1 MLALKTRAFQWSALA
16 VLSVSVWLAG
26 CGSQGAT
33 APSEGAVGT
42 GSISGTLHFYTS
54 QPDTDANKLVQA
66 FKTKYP
72 GVQVDVFRS
81 GTEEVIARLNT
92 EAQAGSLGADV
103 MLLADAPTFEA
114 LKKKDLLMPYQP
126 PGSNQIPQV
135 LADPDHMYTP
145 TKMIPVGIIVNT
157 KQFPDPSG
165 VDWKTLIDP
174 ANRGKVVTPSALYS
188 GAAAYTVGVFRN
200 QSDLGWSYF
209 QQLKNN
215 DVMVVKGN
223 GDVVKRVAT
232 GERSLG
238 IIVDFMAFRAKE
250 QGSPVA
256 FVYPK
261 SGVPVITE
269 PVAIAKQSRNPA
281 AAKAFVDFI
290 LSDEGQKLEASL
302 GHLPIRPGIQPPTGR
317 PSPSDLKVLSAPTEQ
332 LAAERDQ
339 DKKEWSALFGN

>member
-114 LKKKDLLMPYQP
+114 LKKKD
-126 PGSNQIPQV
+126 S
-135 LADPDHMYTP
+135 
-145 TKMIPVGIIVNT
+145 
-157 KQFPDPSG
+157 
-165 VDWKTLIDP
+165 
-174 ANRGKVVTPSALYS
+174 
-188 GAAAYTVGVFRN
+188 
-200 QSDLGWSYF
+200 
-209 QQLKNN
+209 
-215 DVMVVKGN
+215 
-223 GDVVKRVAT
+223 
-232 GERSLG
+232 
-238 IIVDFMAFRAKE
+238 
-250 QGSPVA
+250 
-256 FVYPK
+256 
-261 SGVPVITE
+261 
-269 PVAIAKQSRNPA
+269 
-281 AAKAFVDFI
+281 
-290 LSDEGQKLEASL
+290 
-302 GHLPIRPGIQPPTGR
+302 
-317 PSPSDLKVLSAPTEQ
+317 
-332 LAAERDQ
+332 
-339 DKKEWSALFGN
+339 